1 LIKHICFSSLRLL
14 CVLRCL
20 GGDIKSGFGGLGR
33 GMSSALVGG
42 GYGWDGWVVCFG
54 GGVFSW
60 CGWLGRV
67 WGVCLWGV
75 RGVIVESVCWVG
87 VRVGLGEVGRKK
99 TYYLVAPFEIAD
111 FRGE

>member
-1 LIKHICFSSLRLL
+1 MRSLVVDMVGMVGL
-14 CVLRCL
+14 CVLGVVC
-20 GGDIKSGFGGLGR
+20 
-33 GMSSALVGG
+33 LVGVV
-42 GYGWDGWVVCFG
+42 GW
-54 GGVFSW
+54 
-60 CGWLGRV
+60 GRV

-87 VRVGLGEVGRKK
+87 VRVGLGKVGRKK